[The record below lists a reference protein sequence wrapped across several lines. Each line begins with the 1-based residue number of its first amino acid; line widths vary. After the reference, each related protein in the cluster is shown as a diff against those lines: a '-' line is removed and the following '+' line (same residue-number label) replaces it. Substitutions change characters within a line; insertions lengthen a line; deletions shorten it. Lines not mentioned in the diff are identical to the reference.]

1 MRYRPYSNF
10 GLCNAARFER
20 LDRSMSV
27 ARRRLK
33 TLVGAGSVLYASG
46 DAELAQGVRRAS
58 ALARKA
64 EAEKITGLFTA
75 DLLQADPAGLAGG
88 TGSQEPIVA
97 LAALSQATSHIGLVA
112 TVSTTYH
119 HPYNIARLI
128 GTLDHVSGGRAAWNA
143 VTSSVGEENFGI
155 GALPDPE
162 RCYARAKEFVEVV
175 NALFDANDAAAAR
188 RMPSGSVSIDPRKL
202 GAIDY
207 RGEHFQV
214 QGPLN
219 VPPPPQ
225 RRPVQFQ
232 AGQSASGVTLGARYA
247 EVVYTSQ
254 PTLDDASAFVTE
266 LRRQAVG
273 FGRANRLPLVMNSFH
288 STIGESPAD
297 VARRLRDKH
306 DRIDYE
312 QGRLKLA
319 DMLGGTIDLTGL
331 PLDRPLSEALLPA
344 VDSVNRRRGRV
355 AIFRGYALQGLTLR
369 ELIIR
374 AQDTG
379 HWSAAGTPEQLA
391 DAIEQRYRAGLV
403 DIVSLHGL
411 GQPDQEDLLLNGL
424 LPELRKR
431 DLIDTY
437 YCGGDLRSNLELPT
451 LQTISIEDGS
461 RNANESVTT
470 P

>member
-1 MRYRPYSNF
+1 
-10 GLCNAARFER
+10 
-20 LDRSMSV
+20 MSV

-46 DAELAQGVRRAS
+46 DAEVAQGIRRAA

-75 DLLQADPAGLAGG
+75 DLLQADPAGLAGN

-97 LAALSQATSHIGLVA
+97 LAALSQATSYIGLVA

-143 VTSSVGEENFGI
+143 VTSSVGEENI
-155 GALPDPE
+155 GNDALPDPE
-162 RCYARAKEFVEVV
+162 DRYARAREFVEVV

-188 RMPSGSVSIDPRKL
+188 RTPAGSVSIDSRKL

-207 RGEHFQV
+207 RGEHFHV

-225 RRPVQFQ
+225 GRPVQFQ

-247 EVVYTSQ
+247 EVIYTSQ
-254 PTLDDASAFVTE
+254 PTLDDARAFITE
-266 LRRQAVG
+266 LHRQAVG
-273 FGRANRLPLVMNSFH
+273 FGRANRLPFVMNSFH
-288 STIGESPAD
+288 SVIGESPAD
-297 VARRLRDKH
+297 VARRLREKH
-306 DRIDYE
+306 ERIDYE

-319 DMLGGTIDLTGL
+319 DMLGGAIDLTGL
-331 PLDRPLSEALLPA
+331 SLDRPLPETLLPTIE
-344 VDSVNRRRGRV
+344 SVNRRRGRV
-355 AIFRGYALQGLTLR
+355 AIFRAYVLRGLTLR

-379 HWSAAGTPEQLA
+379 HWSVAGTPEQLA
-391 DAIEQRYRAGLV
+391 DAIEERYRAGLV

-431 DLIDTY
+431 NLIDTD
-437 YCGGDLRSNLELPT
+437 YCGGDLRSNLELPP
-451 LQTISIEDGS
+451 LQTILAGDGQHT
-461 RNANESVTT
+461 ANGG
-470 P
+470 